1 MDIAPPPPHSTTEP
15 EADFTASHIFALML
29 EQLADALPP
38 LETETPASAA
48 RRQEVARAM
57 VIATHPADPIEA
69 ALAISAAVAYQ
80 TSLTCSALAAA
91 PGLDGV
97 QSNRHAR
104 TAIAQ
109 HRAFH
114 AGVQALDMHR
124 GATTAQ
130 PVTPRRTRTASRGQ
144 PEPEPQPDNDPIPH
158 LPQFQPRNRHGEPIP
173 LYRFRDMTRLQKL
186 AVYGDPF
193 DTAAWAAA
201 TEEEDAASPSSK
213 PSTQPSS
220 PPPDLRTRNI
230 VPLIDAVRQ
239 NQTASV
245 VSIFV

>member
-1 MDIAPPPPHSTTEP
+1 MLISTPPPSTTTEP
-15 EADFTASHIFALML
+15 EAEFATSHIFALML

-69 ALAISAAVAYQ
+69 ALAINAAVAYQ
-80 TSLTCSALAAA
+80 ASLTCSALAAA
-91 PGLDGV
+91 PGLTGV

-114 AGVQALDMHR
+114 AGVQALARHR

-130 PVTPRRTRTASRGQ
+130 PVTPKRARTSSRPQ
-144 PEPEPQPDNDPIPH
+144 PESDPEQQPDNDPIPH

-193 DTAAWAAA
+193 DTAAWTAA
-201 TEEEDAASPSSK
+201 TEEEDAAIAEQQALDAAAK
-213 PSTQPSS
+213 PPT
-220 PPPDLRTRNI
+220 
-230 VPLIDAVRQ
+230 
-239 NQTASV
+239 
-245 VSIFV
+245 